1 MTLRAAIDA
10 YVAWRRAHDAKFVS
24 STWTLRQFCRHAGDG
39 IECGNVGKADVL
51 EFVAGKD
58 PLTRNRANTAR
69 RAGRILPLCGQPGP
83 CRLPSRSGSSAQL
96 PALTSKRSAP
106 PTTSNRASAISPSAR
121 RRTVAA
127 RSYAST
133 ENSSDS
139 RTICARIR
147 SAPPRTSNLRS
158 MVASET
164 SRRPSPPA
172 WSENS
177 VRLFERIPT
186 GVHPTLLT
194 AVNVEHA
201 RRILR
206 NTEDDERSVAAA
218 LAGRYGRVTAAPLW
232 MQAVVAPSRPP
243 APPSPRSTSL
253 SATPHGATAHGLSLL
268 SGASPIAAASTPAR
282 PCRRTSGASDLS
294 TCPPR
299 NHLRTRTARAS
310 PGLPLDLLDLLPGTL
325 LRAPPLAFGLH
336 RFRTGLVAR
345 RPAGDLTPFRMLEAD
360 VRDAALQPGP
370 ELTGLIPACNIR
382 RIAPRQRTRTG
393 PLRFAD

>member
-1 MTLRAAIDA
+1 MTLREAIDA
-10 YVAWRRAHDAKFVS
+10 YVAGRRAHGARFVS
-24 STWTLRQFCRHAGDG
+24 STWILRQFCRHAGDG

-96 PALTSKRSAP
+96 PALTTKRSAP
-106 PTTSNRASAISPSAR
+106 PTASNRASAISPSAR

-139 RTICARIR
+139 RTICARIQ

-158 MVASET
+158 MIASET

-177 VRLFERIPT
+177 VRLYERIPT
-186 GVHPTLLT
+186 GVHPTRLT

-201 RRILR
+201 RRILH
-206 NTEDDERSVAAA
+206 NTEDDERSVAAV
-218 LAGRYGRVTAAPLW
+218 LTGRNGRLPVTAAPLW

-253 SATPHGATAHGLSLL
+253 RNAAWRDGARPLATVWSEPHCCGLDTGKALPAYLRRERFIDVPPPGIVSARGRPVPPLGCRSTNLIYCPERS
-268 SGASPIAAASTPAR
+268 SRPRRSPSASTASAPASSPAAR
-282 PCRRTSGASDLS
+282 P
-294 TCPPR
+294 
-299 NHLRTRTARAS
+299 
-310 PGLPLDLLDLLPGTL
+310 GT
-325 LRAPPLAFGLH
+325 
-336 RFRTGLVAR
+336 
-345 RPAGDLTPFRMLEAD
+345 
-360 VRDAALQPGP
+360 
-370 ELTGLIPACNIR
+370 
-382 RIAPRQRTRTG
+382 
-393 PLRFAD
+393 